1 MSQLYVA
8 LTGLKSVELFDLEE
22 GMFQLFLPGAN
33 LHNRLE
39 ALALPSNCTEKGVI
53 KLLD

>member
-8 LTGLKSVELFDLEE
+8 LTGLKSVAQFDLEE
-22 GMFQLFLPGAN
+22 GMFISQLFLPGAN

-53 KLLD
+53 K